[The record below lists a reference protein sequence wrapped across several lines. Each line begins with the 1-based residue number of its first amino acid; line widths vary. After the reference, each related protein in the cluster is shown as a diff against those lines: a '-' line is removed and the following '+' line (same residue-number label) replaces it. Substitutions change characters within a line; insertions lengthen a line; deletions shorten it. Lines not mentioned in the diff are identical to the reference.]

1 MNKKYLSLLVLML
14 FIGSISMLSS
24 CGNSA
29 KEDQKDS
36 TETGGDKPIVLR
48 YAFFAPATTFPAKQM
63 EKFKEEIEKR
73 TDNRVKVDLF
83 PGGTLLTDKNMYD
96 GVKNGVAEIGMSS
109 TTYEP
114 GRFPL
119 LAISD
124 LPSGYPNASVASLV
138 VYDLVQEYPPEA
150 FKDFKIITAFCT
162 EPNSIMVKNQASSMQ
177 DLKGKKIRIS
187 GSMTPILTE
196 LGATPVGMSMAE
208 VPEALQTGI
217 IEGIVS
223 SREVLKDFKV
233 ADKLQYAID
242 YPLNII
248 TFVAVMN
255 KDVYYE
261 LPQDVQEVIDE
272 LGREMALYAGETM
285 DKHVKESLEWS
296 IKEHGLQIITLSPQ
310 EKEAWD
316 NKLQP
321 LQDKQV
327 ADLKAKGM
335 PAEEY
340 KDRLYELIDKYSKE

>member
-1 MNKKYLSLLVLML
+1 MNKKFMSLLVLLL
-14 FIGSISMLSS
+14 FIGSILSG
-24 CGNSA
+24 CGSSA
-29 KEDQKDS
+29 KDVQKDS
-36 TETGGDKPIVLR
+36 TGTGDDKPIILK

-63 EKFKEEIEKR
+63 EKFKEELEKR
-73 TDNRVKVDLF
+73 TDNKVKVELF

-96 GVKNGVAEIGMSS
+96 GVKNGVVEIGMSS

-124 LPSGYPNASVASLV
+124 LPSGYPNAKIASQV
-138 VYDLVQEYPPEA
+138 VYDLVQEYPPDA

-162 EPNSIMVKNQASSMQ
+162 EPNRVMVKNQASSMQ
-177 DLKGKKIRIS
+177 ELKGRKIRIS

-233 ADKLQYAID
+233 ADQLKYTVD

-255 KDVYYE
+255 KDVYDS
-261 LPQDVQEVIDE
+261 LPQDVQKVIEE
-272 LGREMALYAGETM
+272 LGPEMAVYAGETM

-296 IKEHGLQIITLSPQ
+296 EKEHGLQIITLSPQ
-310 EKEAWD
+310 ENEAWN

-340 KDRLYELIDKYSKE
+340 KGRLYELIDKHSR